1 MKNERH
7 SQYLKQH
14 LGLPHYTLLGVH
26 QNTGPEID
34 SLIINNGDTGKKIVL
49 KGPRQILQHQ
59 LRCPDT
65 EPSQS

>member
-34 SLIINNGDTGKKIVL
+34 ASVINNGKRHWKKD
-49 KGPRQILQHQ
+49 
-59 LRCPDT
+59 CPQR
-65 EPSQS
+65 P